1 MTKKLEDLLNLP
13 NQSDST
19 EDIATTENFIKE
31 QQQTLVDVNLAIDKI
46 DVALPSVR
54 DLEASDHELDELATL
69 AKDKFNDLM
78 DLGMSV
84 ESRFSGPIF
93 QTAGVLLGHAITA
106 KQAKLD
112 KKLRMVDLQIKKLRL
127 DQTAKNNE
135 QDAPIEGEA
144 VLLDRNSLLNK
155 ILNKPQ

>member
-1 MTKKLEDLLNLP
+1 MTKKLEELFNLP
-13 NQSDST
+13 NQINQDVKPEQT
-19 EDIATTENFIKE
+19 DMFIQE
-31 QQQTLVDVNLAIDKI
+31 QKQTFQEINLAIDKI
-46 DVALPSVR
+46 DDALPSVR
-54 DLEASDHELDELATL
+54 DLEASDKELDELADL

-127 DQTAKNNE
+127 DHAINTSDNK
-135 QDAPIEGEA
+135 PSVEGEG
-144 VLLDRNSLLNK
+144 VVLDRNSLLNK